1 VRKLSLFI
9 AALFL
14 AGCVSASVGT
24 NGHDLLVFG
33 KGTAK
38 VTCEDGATGVEGG
51 TCTTEA
57 TGDGLTENAV
67 SIFVKF
73 FETLVALPGAI
84 VRGTGEVLP

>member
-1 VRKLSLFI
+1 MRKFSLFI

-14 AGCVSASVGT
+14 AGCVSASVGP
-24 NGHDLLVFG
+24 NSHDLHVWG
-33 KGTAK
+33 KGNAK
-38 VTCEDGATGVEGG
+38 VTCEGGAGLEEG

-73 FETLVALPGAI
+73 FETLVALPGAV